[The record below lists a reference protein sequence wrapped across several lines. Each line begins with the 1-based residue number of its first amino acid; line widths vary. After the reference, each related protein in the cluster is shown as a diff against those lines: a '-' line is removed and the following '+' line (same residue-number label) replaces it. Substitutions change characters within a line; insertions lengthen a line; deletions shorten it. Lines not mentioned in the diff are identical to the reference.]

1 MRNHVLLFALA
12 ACGTSSPSEPDHI
25 DLVSDPY
32 TLQPGDEKYFC
43 YAMDLP
49 ADRDVAITKLTPTY
63 GEGTHHLLFSQ
74 TLVAE
79 PDGFSE
85 CNVLTR
91 DTWIPLYAGGKNSGP
106 LELPANT
113 GFKTLKAGQQLLM
126 QLHLQ
131 NASDAAI
138 TSTTSMR
145 VDLVDQSPDIISA
158 SIYGLDDRKLE
169 IPAHTPAAM
178 NQMSCTIDRDLDVF
192 AVMGHM
198 HKHGVSIDVS
208 RGATAG
214 EEMLFQEN
222 WSFDLQ
228 PVTPTTFHVAKND
241 NLFLGCTHD
250 NETDAPILWGESS
263 DTEMCA
269 FVMYYAPAAG
279 LDGCINQ

>member
-1 MRNHVLLFALA
+1 MRSHFLLFALT
-12 ACGTSSPSEPDHI
+12 ACGTSTPSEPDHV

-43 YAMDLP
+43 YTTNLP
-49 ADRDVAITKLTPTY
+49 MDRDVALTKFTPTY
-63 GEGTHHLLFSQ
+63 GDGTHHILFSQ

-91 DTWIPLYAGGKNSGP
+91 DTWVPLYAGGKNSGP
-106 LELPANT
+106 LELPENT
-113 GFKTLKAGQQLLM
+113 GFKPLGRGQQLLM

-131 NASDAAI
+131 NASDQPI
-138 TSTTSMR
+138 TATTSMR
-145 VDLVDQSPDIISA
+145 IDLVDLTPDIVPA
-158 SIYGLDDRKLE
+158 GIYGLDDRKLD
-169 IPAHTPAAM
+169 IPAHTSAAM

-198 HKHGVSIDVS
+198 HKHGVSLDLS

-214 EEMLFQEN
+214 TEMLFQEN

-228 PVTPTTFHVAKND
+228 PVTPTTFHVAKSD
-241 NLFLGCTHD
+241 NLWLSCTHD
-250 NETDAPILWGESS
+250 NETDAPIAWGESS

-269 FVMYYAPAAG
+269 FIMYYAPSIG